1 MSLKNKISGLLSSK
15 LATQSITY
23 TFFNVLS
30 RSVPFLLIPFLTTHL
45 STEDYGLITMFLVVV
60 GAVSSIVGVNTVSAI
75 DRSYFNDKIT
85 KFNEYIGNC
94 FLILAVSTIVALVL
108 FFFFESWL
116 VKYTKIPVSYL
127 YLAVLVA
134 AFQFLVKTLLSVWR
148 VTYQA
153 VSYGVYQVL
162 LSITDLSLTVG
173 LIYFYNQAWE
183 GRVLGSLISYLIFG
197 LIAFF
202 ILLKKY
208 DVSFKVN
215 KDYIRNALVFG
226 VPLIPHVLGRLAMT
240 MTDRIFISNM
250 VGLDATGIYALAYQI
265 GTILL
270 IIVTSFNTAYVPWL
284 YSSLS
289 KNEKGIK
296 DKIVKLTYSY
306 FGVLAIIT
314 LLMIIGATFFLEYLV
329 GEEFL
334 GSKEY
339 LVWAFMGFA
348 FNGMYLM
355 VTNFIFYSQKTQYL
369 AIITFSSIFIN
380 LPLNYFLILKNGAL
394 GAAQATTIL
403 NFLLFCATW
412 YLSSRV
418 YNMPWFSILS
428 NEKV

>member
-1 MSLKNKISGLLSSK
+1 MSFKNRISGLLSSK

-75 DRSYFNDKIT
+75 DRSYFNEKIT

-94 FLILAVSTIVALVL
+94 FLILGVSTVTALLIFFL
-108 FFFFESWL
+108 FEFWL
-116 VKYTKIPVSYL
+116 IEYTKIPVAYL
-127 YLAVLVA
+127 YLAILVA
-134 AFQFLVKTLLSVWR
+134 VFQFVVKTLLSVWR
-148 VTYQA
+148 VTYKA
-153 VSYGVYQVL
+153 VNYGVYQVL

-183 GRVLGSLISYLIFG
+183 GRILGRLIAYLLFG

-208 DVSFKVN
+208 DVSFKIN
-215 KDYIRNALVFG
+215 KDYIRNALSFG
-226 VPLIPHVLGRLAMT
+226 APLIPHVLGGMALT

-265 GTILL
+265 GTVLL
-270 IIVTSFNTAYVPWL
+270 ILITSFNTAYVPWL
-284 YSSLS
+284 YASLS
-289 KNEKGIK
+289 KNEEGVKN
-296 DKIVKLTYSY
+296 KIVKFTYSY
-306 FGVLAIIT
+306 FGLLVLVT
-314 LLMIIGATFFLEYLV
+314 LFLILAANFFLEYLV

-334 GSKEY
+334 GSQKY

-355 VTNFIFYSQKTQYL
+355 VTNFIFYSQKTHYL

-380 LPLNYFLILKNGAL
+380 LPLNYFLILRNGAL

-403 NFLLFCATW
+403 NFLLFCTTW
-412 YLSSRV
+412 YLSGKV
-418 YNMPWFSILS
+418 YKMPWFSFLS
-428 NEKV
+428 SEKV